1 MIINKKDAE
10 RFDLKNI
17 IDILKKYK
25 NTTILI
31 LFIFLA
37 SVIVIHSSGVFS
49 PKTES
54 YIRFDDF
61 KTPTVN
67 IKYTYHNDKIIKQE
81 AMISTPYDLLKK
93 TKIQTEN
100 SYSGIEDQLKNIK
113 GISVTTK
120 FEEGVVLEK
129 VIVNFNKV
137 SKADLKRYQKIMKKD
152 EIPVNLEKSMKAS
165 EKLLK
170 KVRFLSLQDYSD
182 KKEEQ
187 QP

>member
-1 MIINKKDAE
+1 MRKIIN
-10 RFDLKNI
+10 
-17 IDILKKYK
+17 ILKKYK

-37 SVIVIHSSGVFS
+37 SAILIHSSGFFS
-49 PKTES
+49 PKSEI

-61 KTPTVN
+61 KRPTVN

-81 AMISTPYDLLKK
+81 SMISTPYDLLKK
-93 TKIQTEN
+93 TKLQTEN
-100 SYSGIEDQLKNIK
+100 SYSGIEEELKNIK

-120 FEEGVVLEK
+120 FEESVVLEN
-129 VIVNFNKV
+129 VIANFNKL
-137 SKADLKRYQKIMKKD
+137 SKSDLKRYQKIMAKNGVPSSSSNSLK
-152 EIPVNLEKSMKAS
+152 ES

-170 KVRFLSLQDYSD
+170 SEGFLSFEEYNN

-187 QP
+187 QL

>member
-1 MIINKKDAE
+1 MRK
-10 RFDLKNI
+10 I

-37 SVIVIHSSGVFS
+37 SAILIHSSGFFS
-49 PKTES
+49 PKSES

-61 KTPTVN
+61 KRPTVN
-67 IKYTYHNDKIIKQE
+67 IKYIYHNDKIIKQE
-81 AMISTPYDLLKK
+81 SMISTPYNLLNK
-93 TKIQTEN
+93 TKLQTEN
-100 SYSGIEDQLKNIK
+100 SYSGIEEELKNIK

-120 FEEGVVLEK
+120 FEESVVLEN
-129 VIVNFNKV
+129 VIANFNKL
-137 SKADLKRYQKIMKKD
+137 SKSDLKRYQKIMGKND
-152 EIPVNLEKSMKAS
+152 IPVDLEKSRKES

-170 KVRFLSLQDYSD
+170 KAGFLGLDDYYD